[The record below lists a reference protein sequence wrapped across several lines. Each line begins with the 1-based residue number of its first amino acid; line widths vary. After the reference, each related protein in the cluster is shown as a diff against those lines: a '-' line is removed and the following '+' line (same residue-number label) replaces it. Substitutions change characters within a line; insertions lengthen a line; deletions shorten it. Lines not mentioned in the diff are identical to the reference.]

1 MALFDF
7 LKRKKEIEKSKEVR
21 KTAKKP
27 DKSRRHFD
35 GPATISP
42 KANLGGEEKPETVV
56 QKPVARPKKNVKF
69 SYEAITKPHIS
80 EKATYLAEKNQYIFV
95 VPVSYNKK
103 EIKNSVEGIYNVD
116 VLSVN
121 KVKIPAKKRRIGATQ
136 GFKKGFVKAIVK
148 IKEGQK
154 IEVL

>member
-7 LKRKKEIEKSKEVR
+7 LKRKKEIEKSKEG
-21 KTAKKP
+21 KKAEKKAEKSA
-27 DKSRRHFD
+27 KSREHFD

-42 KANLGGEEKPETVV
+42 KANLGGKS
-56 QKPVARPKKNVKF
+56 KKNVKF
-69 SYEAITKPHIS
+69 SYEAITRPHIS
-80 EKATYLAEKNQYIFV
+80 EKATDLAEKKNQYIFI
-95 VPVSYNKK
+95 VPSSYNKK

-121 KVKIPAKKRRIGATQ
+121 KIKIPAKKRRIGATQ

-148 IKEGQK
+148 VKAGQQ